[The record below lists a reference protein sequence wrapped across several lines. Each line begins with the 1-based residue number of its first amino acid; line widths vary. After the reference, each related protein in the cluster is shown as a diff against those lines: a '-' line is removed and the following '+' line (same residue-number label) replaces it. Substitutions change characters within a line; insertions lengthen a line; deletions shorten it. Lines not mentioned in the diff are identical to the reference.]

1 MAGFPFRGLVPRYGV
16 ISTKLVLASNGT
28 PTALHR
34 VRRWRS
40 DEGFDSSEAIK
51 SKGGIWTFDDLDQFP
66 ANPWAYAQ
74 CAKMT
79 YAGESDLAKRADI
92 IDDVHTL
99 SDNPEP
105 LPAK

>member
-1 MAGFPFRGLVPRYGV
+1 MTGFPFRGLVPRYGA
-16 ISTKLVLASNGT
+16 IPTKLVLASNGT

-34 VRRWRS
+34 VHRWRS

-51 SKGGIWTFDDLDQFP
+51 PKGGIWTFDDLDQFP
-66 ANPWAYAQ
+66 AIPWAYAQ